1 MAYRCIV
8 IERDARISLQNSQL
22 LVRTEEEHSVPVED
36 LSALLVESKR
46 STITT
51 AALSFLGQCGC
62 AVYFCDEKHLPCA
75 VLTPFQQHSRAL
87 SVLKLQMAAT
97 EPQKKRLWQQVVQ
110 AKIRNQAR
118 CLCLAEKETAA
129 EELTRLAE
137 RVHSGDPEN
146 VEATAAQRYFPV
158 LFGERFTR
166 GAENGI
172 NAGLNY
178 GYAILRGC
186 IARNLTVYGFL
197 PTFGLHHRSE
207 LNAFNLADDLM
218 EPLRPVVDLLVYQT
232 MQETTELTPQI
243 KHTLFN
249 CLNLDVLS
257 GGQRHSVSYAEER
270 LVQSLGK
277 TFAEKGAEL
286 LLPELL
292 APQQHR
298 YE

>member
-1 MAYRCIV
+1 M
-8 IERDARISLQNSQL
+8 IESDAHISLRNSQL
-22 LVRTEEEHSVPVED
+22 LVRTEREHSVPVED
-36 LSALLVESKR
+36 ISALLVESKR

-51 AALSFLGQCGC
+51 AALSYLGQCGC

-87 SVLKLQMAAT
+87 AVLKLQTAAT
-97 EPQKKRLWQQVVQ
+97 EPQKKRLWQQIVQ
-110 AKIRNQAR
+110 AKIRNQER
-118 CLCLAEKETAA
+118 CLRLTKKEAEAEALLKLAA
-129 EELTRLAE
+129 

-146 VEATAAQRYFPV
+146 VEATAAQRYFPA
-158 LFGERFTR
+158 LFGEHFTR
-166 GAENGI
+166 GMGNGI

-186 IARNLTVYGFL
+186 VARNLTVYGFL

-207 LNAFNLADDLM
+207 LNALNLADDLM
-218 EPLRPVVDLLVYQT
+218 EPFRPVVDLLVYQT
-232 MQETTELTPQI
+232 MWERDELTPQI

-249 CLNLDVLS
+249 ALNLDILS
-257 GGQRHSVSYAEER
+257 GGKHHSVAYAAER

-277 TFAEKGAEL
+277 ALAEKGAEL

-292 APQQHR
+292 APQQHS